1 MASSDHPPA
10 RPAAAIKFIRAHDRF
25 IAVTLH
31 RSSSSASVP
40 GDFLTWLEQC
50 CVSLCHEIHA
60 ALPYLRLFQYPS
72 ILAPAG
78 APDANPQTLR
88 YLIGVAR
95 QQISDCQ
102 LQHDDEDRQLD
113 ADEDDATLSTRL
125 TCGLQAFLKQLRLH
139 PVFLKTAGLWL
150 NARYVTQA
158 DLGAPESFV
167 DHSPNPSASAS
178 SSDKQQQQQQQALPA
193 TALSA
198 IGAALR
204 IAPEPTSPPAI
215 VPHSSLQPTAQ
226 PSAPPSAAKAKLRP
240 VSDVLDRL
248 RWDES
253 LGGTAAY
260 AVGYRDRFD
269 GVLELSLERW
279 VAESTAEDWIP
290 LHRVSYVKRRRDGAL
305 VWWREGRV
313 DLVFG
318 SGNGTGSEA
327 GC

>member
-1 MASSDHPPA
+1 MQKSMPPSRIYASS
-10 RPAAAIKFIRAHDRF
+10 
-25 IAVTLH
+25 
-31 RSSSSASVP
+31 S
-40 GDFLTWLEQC
+40 
-50 CVSLCHEIHA
+50 
-60 ALPYLRLFQYPS
+60 
-72 ILAPAG
+72 

-102 LQHDDEDRQLD
+102 LQHDDEDRQPD

-178 SSDKQQQQQQQALPA
+178 SSDKQQQQQHQQALPA

-290 LHRVSYVKRRRDGAL
+290 LHRVSYVKRRRDGVL